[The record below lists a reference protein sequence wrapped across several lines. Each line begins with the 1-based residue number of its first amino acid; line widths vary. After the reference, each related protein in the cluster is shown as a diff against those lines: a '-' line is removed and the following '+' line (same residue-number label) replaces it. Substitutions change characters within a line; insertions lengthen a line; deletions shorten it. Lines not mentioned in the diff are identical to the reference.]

1 MRKSLKVIECP
12 NCSTKFDAQKK
23 FHYDEKSK
31 KFSCSKCNY
40 TFLYPSKN
48 YAWPSI
54 LFGIL
59 GLTVIPGIITLLF
72 YELDFE
78 SENLIFWVLLIN
90 GLGLMLLIWGI
101 KASID
106 ISKLKKIYPDWEIR
120 LFNTLSKK

>member
-1 MRKSLKVIECP
+1 MHKSLKVIECP

-23 FHYDEKSK
+23 FDYDEKSK
-31 KFSCSKCNY
+31 NFSCSKCNY

-48 YAWPSI
+48 YAWPSV

-59 GLTVIPGIITLLF
+59 ALTVIPGIITLVF
-72 YELDFE
+72 YQLDFE
-78 SENLIFWVLLIN
+78 SAAIISSVLFINVFGLIS
-90 GLGLMLLIWGI
+90 LIWGI
-101 KASID
+101 RASIE